1 MSSLTLRIDGVFAKE
16 REARDML
23 KPLHGYKR
31 VVVEGIVP
39 EIDSGRFPIK
49 RIVGDVV
56 EVEAD
61 VFGDG
66 HDHVIARLL
75 FKRETDGDW
84 QYVYMTALGNDRWR
98 GEFPVTEVGPYVYTV
113 AGGIDRFETWQSDLA
128 KRIAAGQDV
137 AVELLHGAAIL
148 EHVAGLAAGADA
160 ARLTAWADLL
170 RTANTVESSHKLA
183 LAPEVLELVRKYP
196 DKAMETVYDREL
208 GIVVD
213 REKARFSSWYELFP
227 RSQAA
232 KAGVHG
238 TFADCE
244 ARLPYVKELGFDVLY
259 FPPIHPIGTAF
270 RKGKNNSV
278 TAEPGDVGS
287 PWAIG
292 GKQGG
297 HTAILSELG
306 TLGDFKHLIAKAKA
320 FEIEIAMDI
329 AFQCSP
335 DHPWVTEHPDWFKQR
350 ADGTIQYAENPP
362 KKYQDIY
369 PLDFESRDWRGL
381 WDGLRDVFLYWAEQG
396 VRIFRV
402 DNPHTKAFPF
412 WEWALPEIK
421 REYPDAIFLSEA
433 FTRPRVTQRLAKAG
447 FTQAYTYFT
456 WRNTKE
462 ELTAYLEELVEYPL
476 REYFGPNFW
485 PNTPD
490 ILAVSLQSGG
500 KPAFLARLVMAATM
514 TSNYGMYGA
523 AFELMESTPFKPGGE
538 EYLNS
543 EKYELK
549 HWDLDSPLSLKG
561 YIARVNAIRKG
572 NKALQGMDGVRFHAT
587 DNPYLICY
595 SKATKGFRNRILVV
609 VNLDPFHTQAGFV
622 TLDMG
627 GLGLAG
633 DAAFEVHDL
642 LTDNR
647 FAWAGPRNYVELR
660 PAELPAHI
668 FRI

>member
-1 MSSLTLRIDGVFAKE
+1 MP
-16 REARDML
+16 
-23 KPLHGYKR
+23 KPVDGYKR
-31 VVVEGIVP
+31 VVVEGLAP

-49 RIVGDVV
+49 RVVGDLVA
-56 EVEAD
+56 VEAD
-61 VFGDG
+61 VFADG

-75 FKRETDGDW
+75 FKREGDAEW

-98 GEFPVTEVGPYVYTV
+98 GEFPVTEMGRYVYTV
-113 AGGIDRFETWQSDLA
+113 AGAVDKFETWQSDLV
-128 KRIAAGQDV
+128 KRIDAGQDV
-137 AVELLHGAAIL
+137 AVELLHGAAII
-148 EHVAGLAAGADA
+148 EHIAGLATDHDA
-160 ARLTAWADLL
+160 TQLTLWASTL
-170 RTANTVESSHKLA
+170 RKKNTEEDSRDLA
-183 LAPEVLELVRKYP
+183 LAPQVLELVRQYP
-196 DKAMETVYDREL
+196 DVAMETVYDREL
-208 GIVVD
+208 VVTVD
-213 REKARFSSWYELFP
+213 REKARFSSWYEFFP

-238 TFADCE
+238 TFLDCE
-244 ARLPYVKELGFDVLY
+244 ARLPYVAELGFDVLY

-292 GKQGG
+292 AKEGG
-297 HTAILSELG
+297 HTAILHDLG
-306 TLGDFKHLIAKAKA
+306 TLQEFKHLVAKAKE
-320 FEIEIAMDI
+320 FDIEIALDI

-369 PLDFESRDWRGL
+369 PLDFESRDWGGL
-381 WDGLRDVFLYWAEQG
+381 WDALRDVFLYWAKEG

-402 DNPHTKAFPF
+402 DNPHTKAFAF
-412 WEWALPEIK
+412 WEWAIPEIK
-421 REYPDAIFLSEA
+421 KAYPDVILLSEA

-447 FTQAYTYFT
+447 YTQAYTYFT
-456 WRNTKE
+456 WRNTKP
-462 ELTAYLEELVEYPL
+462 ELTAYLEELNEYPL
-476 REYFGPNFW
+476 KEYFGPNFW

-490 ILAVSLQSGG
+490 ILPVSLQSGG

-523 AFELMESTPFKPGGE
+523 AFELLESTPFKPGGE

-549 HWDLDSPLSLKG
+549 HWDLDSPTSLKA
-561 YIARVNAIRKG
+561 YIARVNAIRKE
-572 NKALQGMDGVRFHAT
+572 NRALQGNEGLRFHPT
-587 DNPYLICY
+587 DNDFLICY
-595 SKATKGFRNRILVV
+595 SKATKDFSNRILVV
-609 VNLDPFHTQAGFV
+609 VNLDPFNVQRGFV
-622 TLDMG
+622 TLELDA
-627 GLGLAG
+627 LDLAA
-633 DAAFEVHDL
+633 DATFEVHDL

-647 FAWAGPRNYVELR
+647 YSWTGARNYIELR
-660 PAELPAHI
+660 PAELPAHVFLI
-668 FRI
+668 

>member
-1 MSSLTLRIDGVFAKE
+1 MP
-16 REARDML
+16 
-23 KPLHGYKR
+23 KPVDGYKR
-31 VVVEGIVP
+31 VVVEGLAP

-49 RIVGDVV
+49 RVVGDLVA
-56 EVEAD
+56 VEAD
-61 VFGDG
+61 VFADG

-75 FKRETDGDW
+75 FKREGDAEW

-98 GEFPVTEVGPYVYTV
+98 GEFPVTEMGRYVYTV
-113 AGGIDRFETWQSDLA
+113 AGAVDKFETWQSDLV
-128 KRIAAGQDV
+128 KRIDAGQDV
-137 AVELLHGAAIL
+137 AVELLHGAAII
-148 EHVAGLAAGADA
+148 EHIAGLATDHDA
-160 ARLTAWADLL
+160 TQLTLWASTL
-170 RTANTVESSHKLA
+170 RKKNTEEDSRDLA
-183 LAPEVLELVRKYP
+183 LAPQVLELVRQYP
-196 DKAMETVYDREL
+196 DVAMETVYDREL
-208 GIVVD
+208 VVTVD
-213 REKARFSSWYELFP
+213 REKARFSSWYEFFP

-238 TFADCE
+238 TFLDCE
-244 ARLPYVKELGFDVLY
+244 ARLPYVAELGFDVLY

-292 GKQGG
+292 AKEGG
-297 HTAILSELG
+297 HTAILHDLG
-306 TLGDFKHLIAKAKA
+306 TLQEFKHLIAKAKE
-320 FEIEIAMDI
+320 FDIEIALDI

-369 PLDFESRDWRGL
+369 PLDFESRDWGGL
-381 WDGLRDVFLYWAEQG
+381 WDALRDVFLYWAKEG

-402 DNPHTKAFPF
+402 DNPHTKAFAF
-412 WEWALPEIK
+412 WEWAIPEIK
-421 REYPDAIFLSEA
+421 KAYPDVILLSEA

-447 FTQAYTYFT
+447 YTQAYTYFT
-456 WRNTKE
+456 WRNTKA
-462 ELTAYLEELVEYPL
+462 ELTAYLEELNEYPL
-476 REYFGPNFW
+476 KEYFGPNFW

-490 ILAVSLQSGG
+490 ILPVSLQSGG

-523 AFELMESTPFKPGGE
+523 AFELLESTPFKPGGE

-549 HWDLDSPLSLKG
+549 HWDLDSPTSLKA
-561 YIARVNAIRKG
+561 YIARVNAIRKE
-572 NKALQGMDGVRFHAT
+572 NRALQGNEGLRFHPT
-587 DNPYLICY
+587 DNDFLICY
-595 SKATKGFRNRILVV
+595 SKATKDFSNRILVV
-609 VNLDPFHTQAGFV
+609 VNLDPFNVQRGFV
-622 TLDMG
+622 TLELDA
-627 GLGLAG
+627 LDLAA
-633 DAAFEVHDL
+633 DATFEVHDL

-647 FAWAGPRNYVELR
+647 YSWTGARNYIELR
-660 PAELPAHI
+660 PAELPAHVFLI
-668 FRI
+668 